1 MPSAVSQTGTLQL
14 PTINLAA
21 AVASRSENVD
31 ALAFIREACKANGFF
46 VISNHG
52 ISADLQTKMIEQAKD
67 FFDLPLE
74 QKLAV
79 DESLYGRSHR
89 GYQRI
94 GGEGNEPGKLPDLK
108 EVGIK
113 A

>member
-1 MPSAVSQTGTLQL
+1 M
-14 PTINLAA
+14 
-21 AVASRSENVD
+21 
-31 ALAFIREACKANGFF
+31 FK
-46 VISNHG
+46 
-52 ISADLQTKMIEQAKD
+52 QAKQ

-79 DESLYGRSHR
+79 DESLSGNSHR

-108 EVGIK
+108 EVWHVCVR
-113 A
+113 